1 VEELGL
7 GGRHGARGRHLHQ
20 MTLYEGVIDV
30 EDVKYELEKVEAYLS
45 DVGRVLG
52 VKLGGAC
59 SVDGADAVLWE
70 KLLSA
75 HRSCMWES
83 MSYVVTI
90 DDRGRILLPADVRR
104 KLGLR
109 KGSKLILRVA
119 EGGRLEA
126 VPLERELERVAEVFR
141 RRFAGWREED
151 HEATAV
157 LFGVVGESGA
167 R

>member
-1 VEELGL
+1 MPALMRCYGKSSY
-7 GGRHGARGRHLHQ
+7 Q
-20 MTLYEGVIDV
+20 PIDHV
-30 EDVKYELEKVEAYLS
+30 CGK
-45 DVGRVLG
+45 G
-52 VKLGGAC
+52 
-59 SVDGADAVLWE
+59 
-70 KLLSA
+70 
-75 HRSCMWES
+75 

-109 KGSKLILRVA
+109 KGSKLVLRVA

-151 HEATAV
+151 HEATAL
-157 LFGVVGESGA
+157 LFGVVRESGA